1 VTYLVIS
8 DIHANLEAL
17 EAAKGE
23 IDRIGPD
30 KVLCLGDIVGYGA
43 SPNECIEMTRALA
56 ATTVAGNH
64 DCGVTGQTDIAYFN
78 RYAREAVIWTA
89 RALSDAG
96 LEYLRS
102 LPLSHVEEDR
112 LRIVHATPRNPGR
125 WNYIFTHQQAMD
137 EFKAFTENICFIGHS
152 HQPCIFELMDAD
164 TIIMNSDHVTV
175 REGRK
180 YIVNV
185 GSVGQPR
192 DGDPRASL
200 CVYDT
205 DTGEITISRFS
216 YDIESAQRKI
226 LDAGL
231 PAVLANRL
239 SWGE

>member
-1 VTYLVIS
+1 VIS

-17 EAAKGE
+17 QAAQQQIEK
-23 IDRIGPD
+23 IGPD

-43 SPNECIEMTRALA
+43 SPDECIELSRQLA
-56 ATTVAGNH
+56 TVTVAGNH
-64 DCGVTGQTDIAYFN
+64 DFGVTGQTDITYFN

-96 LEYLRS
+96 MEYLKE
-102 LPLSHVEEDR
+102 LPLSHVDEGH

-125 WNYIFTHQQAMD
+125 WNYIFTHQQAVD
-137 EFKAFTENICFIGHS
+137 EFKAFDETVCFIGHS

-164 TIIMNSDHVTV
+164 TIIMNSDRVTI

-192 DGDPRASL
+192 DGDPRGSL
-200 CVYDT
+200 CVYDV
-205 DTGEITISRFS
+205 DAGEITISRFS
-216 YDIESAQRKI
+216 YDIEAAQQKI
-226 LDAGL
+226 RDAGL
-231 PAVLANRL
+231 PTVLANRL